1 MDLLWA
7 DTGDYGIT
15 PLLGCVPR
23 LRTLIYSDDRQVG
36 AGYSQGSFL
45 SHKAPN
51 DSVLITFEVVEP
63 LSEHEARQFLR
74 HAIRVR
80 SFNLCIS
87 SIEHFHLLTS
97 LAIGTCVFP
106 RLLALQVFCGSGN
119 SPRNIEYWQSHLI
132 LSPVLRRCFHV
143 LESLFIGY
151 STVRTT
157 DGLLLLSETIRSCKQ
172 LKHLKCTPLDYA
184 AWKHLSNLPTL
195 DTVTIHEG
203 AYNVCLDRYN
213 VIFAP
218 FLRVTIL
225 YFGLA
230 TAVDII
236 TVMQHSEFPSLK
248 VFQVDVCV
256 LHRVEAEQL
265 LHAMFK
271 CGAYQT
277 LEHIDIHTR
286 KSLESRDPSLP
297 TLTRQFLHFTRL
309 QTLSLSLGCPMY
321 LDNHLFLEAMSSW
334 PHIYDLSLSNTHL
347 VTFRGLFA
355 ALRLRPRLHSL
366 ATDIDAVNIDID
378 PEIESF
384 QHTSLQRLDVGSSHV
399 GDPVAVA
406 RIIFMMLPCIRCVIR
421 DSNRPEWD
429 EVNRQLD
436 SLRLSVVV

>member
-45 SHKAPN
+45 SHEAPN
-51 DSVLITFEVVEP
+51 TSVLITSEGVEP

-74 HAIRVR
+74 HAIRIR
-80 SFNLCIS
+80 SFNLRIS
-87 SIEHFHLLTS
+87 SIKHLHLLTS

-106 RLLALQVFCGSGN
+106 RLLALQVFCDSLK
-119 SPRNIEYWQSHLI
+119 NIEYWQSHLI
-132 LSPVLRRCFHV
+132 LSPVLRRCFHG
-143 LESLFIGY
+143 LESLSIGFV
-151 STVRTT
+151 TVRTT

-184 AWKHLSNLPTL
+184 AWRHLSTLPTL

-203 AYNVCLDRYN
+203 VYNVHLDWYN
-213 VIFAP
+213 AIFTP
-218 FLRVTIL
+218 FLHVTTL
-225 YFGLA
+225 YFRLD
-230 TAVDII
+230 TAADII

-248 VFQVDVCV
+248 VFQVDVNV
-256 LHRVEAEQL
+256 LPRVEAEQL

-309 QTLSLSLGCPMY
+309 QTLRLSLGCPMY

-355 ALRLRPRLHSL
+355 ALRLRPRMHSL
-366 ATDIDAVNIDID
+366 AADIDAVNIDID
-378 PEIESF
+378 PEVESF
-384 QHTSLQRLDVGSSHV
+384 QHTSLQILYVGSSHV

-421 DSNRPEWD
+421 NWNRLEWD